1 MNETLLVPIGGSG
14 GLTGVLQI
22 ADRFSDATRLN
33 DSDITVLSTLAAQL
47 ATSLENTVR
56 GEQLEHAAFHDS
68 LTGLANRNRFGVD
81 LAEAVEAA
89 RKGRCSAVLLLDLD
103 RFKEVNDS
111 LGHDLGDKLLAA
123 VADRISRALP
133 ASALAARLGGDEFAV
148 LMPIHNGAIGLD
160 DAMQA
165 ALLLRQ
171 AIAHPVSIAGV
182 DLVVGASFGIALLP
196 EHGADPTVL
205 LQHADVAMYAAK
217 AAERPVVV
225 YEPGFDDDSTRHLR
239 LAADLR
245 HALERNRLDVV
256 FQPKIDLARDMVVG
270 VEALSR
276 WIHPVYGFISPDEFI
291 PIAERTGLI
300 VTLTQQVLRT
310 SVEQCRVWR
319 QQGIELSV
327 AVNLSLRGLLDEEFV
342 AEIASVL
349 TENGVPPRLL
359 TLEITESSV
368 MRDPDRT
375 MPILR
380 SLRDMGVRLSV
391 DDFGTGYSSLA
402 HLRRLPVHEVKVD
415 KSFVLS
421 MSTDPAN
428 AAIVRAVVDLGQ
440 HAGAQRGGRG
450 RRGHPQP
457 GRAHRDG
464 LPHRSGLSV
473 RAPARARPLST
484 SGWPSTGSDGCSPRS
499 RRVRAVPPYPSRGRP
514 SSAPRRPCPAE
525 PGR

>member
-1 MNETLLVPIGGSG
+1 
-14 GLTGVLQI
+14 
-22 ADRFSDATRLN
+22 
-33 DSDITVLSTLAAQL
+33 
-47 ATSLENTVR
+47 
-56 GEQLEHAAFHDS
+56 
-68 LTGLANRNRFGVD
+68 
-81 LAEAVEAA
+81 
-89 RKGRCSAVLLLDLD
+89 
-103 RFKEVNDS
+103 
-111 LGHDLGDKLLAA
+111 
-123 VADRISRALP
+123 
-133 ASALAARLGGDEFAV
+133 
-148 LMPIHNGAIGLD
+148 
-160 DAMQA
+160 MQA

-196 EHGADPTVL
+196 VHGADPTVL

-245 HALERNRLDVV
+245 HALERQRLDVV
-256 FQPKIDLARDMVVG
+256 FQPKIDLARDEVVG

-276 WIHPVYGFISPDEFI
+276 WTHPVHGFISPDEFI

-300 VTLTQQVLRT
+300 VQLTQQVLRT
-310 SVEQCRVWR
+310 SVEQCRIWR
-319 QQGIELSV
+319 QRGMDIGV
-327 AVNLSLRGLLDEEFV
+327 AVNLSLRGLLDDEFV
-342 AEIASVL
+342 AEIRDVL
-349 TENGVPPRLL
+349 AENDVPARLL

-375 MPILR
+375 MPILH

-428 AAIVRAVVDLGQ
+428 AAIVRAVVDLGSTLGLNVVAEGVEDT
-440 HAGAQRGGRG
+440 HS
-450 RRGHPQP
+450 
-457 GRAHRDG
+457 RDALISMG
-464 LPHRSGLSV
+464 CPTGQGYLF
-473 RAPARARPLST
+473 ARPLSADRLDVWLAEHRIRKVLALPVDQA
-484 SGWPSTGSDGCSPRS
+484 SAIPDPR
-499 RRVRAVPPYPSRGRP
+499 AF
-514 SSAPRRPCPAE
+514 
-525 PGR
+525 